1 MEWPLRRTARFVFAG
16 GGKDASTGEPAPF
29 WVKVDATLEGE
40 PSDARVVASRGGGG
54 GAGGGVSRATMRWEA
69 LDDDAPCPATTPYL
83 TSGALVVSPG
93 DDASGWL
100 PPGEWKTLVN
110 ASPSEFTVA
119 PTEVPRDAWKIAPA
133 VASSKDD
140 EVEIDVKV
148 AVAADVAADADVDAR
163 SPPST
168 LRCVL
173 YTGPHTTAS
182 AW

>member
-1 MEWPLRRTARFVFAG
+1 
-16 GGKDASTGEPAPF
+16 
-29 WVKVDATLEGE
+29 
-40 PSDARVVASRGGGG
+40 
-54 GAGGGVSRATMRWEA
+54 
-69 LDDDAPCPATTPYL
+69 
-83 TSGALVVSPG
+83 
-93 DDASGWL
+93 
-100 PPGEWKTLVN
+100 
-110 ASPSEFTVA
+110 VA

-140 EVEIDVKV
+140 EVEVDVKV

>member
-1 MEWPLRRTARFVFAG
+1 MIDHAKFFMQVCVIAQHHLSSVLRSGGHTGPLLTAVILWENSFAMPLFAFFSG
-16 GGKDASTGEPAPF
+16 FTSKSDVTPAR
-29 WVKVDATLEGE
+29 
-40 PSDARVVASRGGGG
+40 AR
-54 GAGGGVSRATMRWEA
+54 
-69 LDDDAPCPATTPYL
+69 
-83 TSGALVVSPG
+83 
-93 DDASGWL
+93 
-100 PPGEWKTLVN
+100 KTLVN

-140 EVEIDVKV
+140 EVEVDVKV
-148 AVAADVAADADVDAR
+148 AVAADVKVATDVDAR

-173 YTGPHTTAS
+173 YTGSHTTPF